1 MVLLIILPT
10 IGPIQLV
17 HAPCVRL
24 LKRHL
29 LMIEGCPAHITTY
42 IGLSLVHV
50 FRTIWNRCIWV
61 FNVKSHKVPIFDALI

>member
-10 IGPIQLV
+10 IGPIQLK

-29 LMIEGCPAHITTY
+29 LMVEAVSYTHLTLPTKA
-42 IGLSLVHV
+42 
-50 FRTIWNRCIWV
+50 
-61 FNVKSHKVPIFDALI
+61 